1 MSQAPNY
8 QPVEDFSQDELN
20 NAGGRS
26 TILTEALDDELS
38 AISTAHNALN
48 ANVQL
53 NQRDDGEIRDQRVK
67 LHTLDPVVLK
77 LVTSFGGTIRGAW
90 LTATAYAIKDV
101 VTQGGNT
108 YVAAVAHTSGV
119 FATDLAAV
127 RWVLVQLGAATAASG
142 VPFTPTATLA
152 ATNVQTAIDEADT
165 ENRALSAAA
174 SASAA
179 AASAAVTTLISDT
192 ANTADP
198 TKGAGRTGFNFLLNY
213 AVNTIG
219 WAEKFVVRAAWFGA
233 KGDGVTDDY
242 VALTSAMAF
251 LNPNIWNASF
261 NYQQGGGTLLLHKG
275 IFRTTQSLQR
285 PPFVLIKGEGPDGW
299 TGGGAGIGLTSGS
312 SPPNGSAIW
321 CDFGATTE
329 TCGIDTQNWAV
340 ASPVLYAPTNMT
352 PITVGQLGGTYTYCQ
367 GGGLQDLAIFCTNQT
382 RIGIR
387 LQGAALAKLDNV
399 SVIGFRNSILSNCVW
414 STSYRNLFTLSYQTG
429 ISMFTNNDVEV
440 SGVFDLMGWGSSNGS
455 VITNNNVVTVGNKPA
470 WWSTNDTNYNG
481 TSIYL
486 KGCFGLRFGHATAQH
501 CGRAVFAEAADVSFG
516 QIYIEDLPFLSSGST
531 PGAFNIYNA
540 AAGNTSLSIDHMHS
554 DSNGVTLFN
563 NLTNW
568 AISLANLS
576 GIQGM
581 MVGSTKSGTGSLLL
595 GNNVNRNAGFG
606 DFVFDPQITSLIPTT
621 GTWTPGLTN
630 VGGTGIT
637 AAGFWTRRGNIY
649 DCDVVITGTALTAT
663 GGGATVLTTPFNG
676 TGGFAAPARAS
687 GVAVT
692 TANLQAASG
701 LMDTNANLYIS
712 AITSTTRIVISFQL
726 FGV

>member
-1 MSQAPNY
+1 MTVNASTRRSGPYSGTGLPVGYSFNFKVFAATDLLVVTAVIATGVTTNLVLDSGYSVNLNPDQDANPGGTVFYMVAGVPTALPIGITLTIVGNLPFT
-8 QPVEDFSQDELN
+8 QPADITNLGGFYPQVIED
-20 NAGGRS
+20 
-26 TILTEALDDELS
+26 ALDREVMLVQQNNDAVQRTLQLS
-38 AISTAHNALN
+38 VSTDQNFDVQMPAPVAANVLGWSLDGLSLVNYAPDTGISTALLETRLAD
-48 ANVQL
+48 A
-53 NQRDDGEIRDQRVK
+53 
-67 LHTLDPVVLK
+67 
-77 LVTSFGGTIRGAW
+77 
-90 LTATAYAIKDV
+90 AISS
-101 VTQGGNT
+101 N
-108 YVAAVAHTSGV
+108 
-119 FATDLAAV
+119 
-127 RWVLVQLGAATAASG
+127 
-142 VPFTPTATLA
+142 
-152 ATNVQTAIDEADT
+152 
-165 ENRALSAAA
+165 
-174 SASAA
+174 
-179 AASAAVTTLISDT
+179 
-192 ANTADP
+192 
-198 TKGAGRTGFNFLLNY
+198 GAGMVAFAFARNY

-219 WAEKFVVRAAWFGA
+219 WAAKFVVQAAWFGA
-233 KGDGVTDDY
+233 KGDGATDDY
-242 VALTSAMAF
+242 TALTTAMTY
-251 LNPNIWNASF
+251 LNPNVWNASF
-261 NYQQGGGTLLLHKG
+261 NYQQGGGTLVLHKG
-275 IFRTTQSLQR
+275 IFRITQPLKL
-285 PPFVLIKGEGPDGW
+285 PPFVTIEGAGPDGW
-299 TGGGAGIGLTSGS
+299 TGGGAGIGLTSVS
-312 SPPNGSAIW
+312 SPPNGSAIFA
-321 CDFGATTE
+321 DFGATTE
-329 TCGIDTQNWAV
+329 TCAIDTQNWTV
-340 ASPVLYAPTNMT
+340 ASAVLYAATNMT

-367 GGGLQDLAIFCTNQT
+367 GVGLRNLAIFCTNQT

-429 ISMFTNNDVEV
+429 ISMITNNDVEV

-470 WWSTNDTNYNG
+470 WWSANDTNYNG

-531 PGAFNIYNA
+531 PGAFNVYNA

-568 AISLANLS
+568 AITLMNLS

-581 MVGSTKSGTGSLLL
+581 TVGSTKSGTGSLLL